1 MQIELDGLTLEFSD
15 CMEVGQGGPEAC
27 SLAVN
32 GNAIV
37 GEKFDPSPL
46 LYEGKILIPMRK
58 IGFWKSGYVLT
69 RLDPSSLT
77 LERISRVHEYM
88 RLVRRRERSVE
99 FVTTA
104 WGTGTAFLPLP

>member
-1 MQIELDGLTLEFSD
+1 MQINLNGQTLEFSD
-15 CMEVGQGGPEAC
+15 CMEVGQGGPQAC

-32 GNAIV
+32 GNSIV

-46 LYEGKILIPMRK
+46 LHDGKILIPMRK
-58 IGFWKSGYVLT
+58 IGFWKSGYVLI

-77 LERISRVHEYM
+77 MERISRVHGYM
-88 RLVRRRERSVE
+88 RLIRSHQTSVE

-104 WGTGTAFLPLP
+104 WGTGTAAVPLP